1 MNKKQKSHES
11 IKKILS
17 FVKSGKFI
25 MSVLFAASLWAY
37 VTLNNEYL
45 AFVKIPLSIILPA
58 NRAME
63 EPVPEEISVE
73 VKGMGWNIINL
84 WFFNTTAKCEVDLTG
99 VVISQDEYKI
109 SRSDLIKSIQYLGT
123 IEPLDIQP
131 EAIFLRTGRIGSYI
145 VPIIPEIKVNPRKGF
160 IVVGE
165 PKIYPTKVTI
175 RGNNKVVSNIN
186 YWATSPIEINDVFKP
201 FKLPVALSDTLNGIV
216 SLNYNIVNASID
228 IQQKVEIQIR
238 GVKLNI
244 RGGDLQNEHNLNPT
258 VFDVTIQGPVEQMAD
273 IHDEDIIV
281 YLEYNEIINDST
293 GIMIPYI
300 QTPKNIKVLSLNPRF
315 VYHLKNIAS
324 LPFADFY

>member
-1 MNKKQKSHES
+1 LSKKLKRHER
-11 IKKILS
+11 IKKLLS

-25 MSVLFAASLWAY
+25 MSVLIAASLWAY

-45 AFVKIPLSIILPA
+45 AFVKIPFSIILPA

-63 EPVPEEISVE
+63 ESVPDEISIE
-73 VKGMGWNIINL
+73 VKGVGWNIINL
-84 WFFNTTAKCEVDLTG
+84 WFFNTTAKCEVDLSG

-131 EAIFLRTGRIGSYI
+131 ESIILRTGIIGSYK
-145 VPIIPEIKVNPRKGF
+145 VPIIPAFKVNPRKGF
-160 IVVGE
+160 LIVGE
-165 PKIYPTKVTI
+165 PKIYPKMVTI

-186 YWATSPIEINDVFKP
+186 YWTTAPIEINDVFKS
-201 FKLPVALSDTLNGIV
+201 FKMPVSLSDTLSGIV

-228 IQQKVEIQIR
+228 IQQKAELLIR

-244 RGGDLQNEHNLNPT
+244 RGGDLQNDHLLNPL
-258 VFDVTIQGPVEQMAD
+258 VFDVTIQGPVELMTEL
-273 IHDEDIIV
+273 HDEDIIV
-281 YLEYNEIINDST
+281 YLEYNEILNDST

-324 LPFADFY
+324 LPLADY